1 MDTSHL
7 SPAPRPT
14 LHLGVQLL
22 GRFAVFVDH
31 LEIPAQRWPSL
42 RATQLVQLLSL
53 APRHRMGRDQ
63 VIDALWPELSP
74 DAGAANLRKAAHHAR
89 QALGRH
95 DGILMLGG
103 ELQLWPEGSLAVDSE
118 DFEVQARAA
127 LAQRDPQKCKEIANT
142 YPGDLLP
149 SASYEDWAEP
159 TRERLHAC
167 FTDLLRTSAQ
177 WERLAQVEPG
187 DEPAHREMMAA
198 ELADGN
204 RAAAIRWYAR
214 LRESLQ
220 RDFGVLPDAQTEALY
235 QRCVVGLQPARTAYI
250 GREMLLAQALAWL
263 GMGASDRPGAIVLRG
278 PAGIGKSALCRELEV
293 QVSGLGW
300 RVVRANA
307 AQHGRAYAII
317 SALAERVLLTD
328 RSALDRVGAPA
339 RAVLSLLTQMA
350 GPASTLPGP
359 LSRHQV
365 IGAFRRLLL
374 ALSHDENILVLVDDA
389 HLIDDADADVLIHLA
404 SAGSPVSVVFSMRE
418 PAVAS
423 ELALS
428 LKRLAGSNVVQTL
441 ELEPVADEEMR
452 RIIQQASSK
461 GLPEETV
468 ARIVSDAQGSP
479 FAAIELAR
487 SSNAGG
493 DQRLHRTAAGAIIAR
508 LCDVPVAT
516 LDALKWMAL
525 AGDAF
530 DAQTAAAV
538 LPDSEAHAFAVLDA
552 ALAAG
557 VLVLVGTQ
565 FRFRHDLVRQAL
577 VDQVAPHR
585 RLKIH
590 RQAAQR
596 LAELDA
602 APALIAQHW
611 IDGGSLRESVPWLL
625 AAAADA
631 VRLAAFSDALRH
643 LEPLLRF
650 MPGHAEGLRLRA
662 EALDAMGHPAAVA
675 AYRLAADAAGEPG
688 AQNLRAKGALAQ
700 IKQGDPKGALQALE
714 GLRPTSVEGRLCEA
728 LTYSG
733 AAALGAVDPAMGT
746 KKSAEARRLA
756 LDTGDSA
763 TIVVASWAQAAAA
776 HSRGELHRSIWA
788 DLQETAHVPHLAMRV
803 FDGQL
808 CIAQRFLYGARPY
821 SQVIEFAQ
829 SLADEAERIGA
840 ARGHAFGIT
849 IRGEAELLSGDLSAA
864 QEHLALG
871 AKLHR
876 AIGGATGEAFSLQR
890 LSEVA
895 MLQGR
900 RDDAHALLDE
910 ALDVARQSDVGFHLL
925 DRIYGTYMQL
935 ADTPAS
941 ALRALEEARAAVHGP
956 LETCPGCRITFTV
969 PAAIAAARAGCL
981 DVAQDYASQTS
992 YLADVVMRLP
1002 AWHAARDEVNGHI
1015 GLASGED
1022 TATVRSRF
1030 SAAAER
1036 FRSAGHPLDA
1046 ARCEQLSTQTRAGS
1060 GG

>member
-1 MDTSHL
+1 M
-7 SPAPRPT
+7 
-14 LHLGVQLL
+14 HLGVHLL

-31 LEIPAQRWPSL
+31 AEIPAQRWPSL
-42 RATQLVQLLSL
+42 RASQLVQLLSL
-53 APRHRMGRDQ
+53 APRHRMTRDQ
-63 VIDALWPELSP
+63 VIDALWPELAP

-95 DGILMLGG
+95 DGILMQGG
-103 ELQLWPEGSLAVDSE
+103 ELQLWSDGPLTVDSE
-118 DFEVQARAA
+118 DFEVQARSA
-127 LAQRDPQKCKEIANT
+127 LALRDPHRCKEVADS

-159 TRERLHAC
+159 ARERLRAS
-167 FTDLLRTSAQ
+167 FTELLRASAQ

-198 ELADGN
+198 ELAGGN
-204 RAAAIRWYAR
+204 RAAAIRWYAH

-220 RDFGVLPDAQTEALY
+220 RDLGVLPDAQTEALY
-235 QRCVVGLQPARTAYI
+235 QRCVAGLQPARAAYI
-250 GREMLLAQALAWL
+250 GREMLVAQALAWL
-263 GMGASDRPGAIVLRG
+263 GMGAADRPGAIVLRG
-278 PAGIGKSALCRELEV
+278 PAGIGKTALCRELEV
-293 QVSGLGW
+293 QVTGLGW

-307 AQHGRAYAII
+307 AKHGRAYAII
-317 SALAERVLLTD
+317 SALADRILLTD
-328 RSALDRVGAPA
+328 RSALDRVGTQA
-339 RAVLSLLTQMA
+339 RAVLSLLTQVA

-374 ALSHDENILVLVDDA
+374 AMSHEGNILVLVDDA

-404 SAGSPVSVVFSMRE
+404 SAGSPVCVAIAIRG
-418 PAVAS
+418 PDPAS
-423 ELALS
+423 ELARS
-428 LKRLAGSNVVQTL
+428 LMRLAGSCIVQTL
-441 ELEPVADEEMR
+441 DLEPLADDEMR
-452 RIIQQASSK
+452 RIIQQAAPE
-461 GLPEETV
+461 GLSEET
-468 ARIVSDAQGSP
+468 ADRIVSDAQGSP

-487 SSNAGG
+487 AANAGG
-493 DQRLHRTAAGAIIAR
+493 EQRLHRTAAGVIIAR
-508 LCDVPVAT
+508 LCDVPEAT
-516 LDALKWMAL
+516 LEALKWMAL

-538 LPDSEAHAFAVLDA
+538 LPDTEAHAFAVLDA

-557 VLVLVGTQ
+557 ILVIFGTQ
-565 FRFRHDLVRQAL
+565 FRFRHELVRQAL
-577 VDQVAPHR
+577 VDQIAPHR

-631 VRLAAFSDALRH
+631 IRLAAFSDALRH

-650 MPGHAEGLRLRA
+650 QPTHAEGLRLRA
-662 EALDAMGHPAAVA
+662 DALDAMGHPAAVA
-675 AYRLAADAAGEPG
+675 AYRLAVEAADEPG
-688 AQNLRAKGALAQ
+688 AQNLRAKCALAQ
-700 IKQGDPKGALQALE
+700 IKQGDPKGALLALE
-714 GLRPTSVEGRLCEA
+714 GLNPTSVEGRLCEA

-733 AAALGAVDPAMGT
+733 AAALGAADPAMGT

-756 LDTGDSA
+756 LDTGDTAS
-763 TIVVASWAQAAAA
+763 IVVASWAQAAAA
-776 HSRGELHRSIWA
+776 HARGELHRSIWA

-829 SLADEAERIGA
+829 SLADEAKRIGA
-840 ARGHAFGIT
+840 ARGHAFGTT
-849 IRGEAELLSGDLSAA
+849 IRGEAELLSGDLAAA

-895 MLQGR
+895 MQQGR
-900 RDDAHALLDE
+900 REDAHALLDE

-935 ADTPAS
+935 ADTPAT

-969 PAAIAAARAGCL
+969 PAAIAAARAGRL
-981 DVAQDYASQTS
+981 DLAQDYASQTA

-1002 AWHAARDEVNGHI
+1002 AWHAAHDEVRGHI
-1015 GLASGED
+1015 GLASNED
-1022 TATVRSRF
+1022 AATVRSKF
-1030 SAAAER
+1030 SAAAEG
-1036 FRSAGHPLDA
+1036 FRTAGHPIDA
-1046 ARCEQLSTQTRAGS
+1046 ARCDQFSKNAIAVAG
-1060 GG
+1060 G

>member
-1 MDTSHL
+1 MRLDV
-7 SPAPRPT
+7 R
-14 LHLGVQLL
+14 LL
-22 GRFAVFVDH
+22 GRFAVFVDRA
-31 LEIPAQRWPSL
+31 EIPAKRWPSL
-42 RATQLVQLLSL
+42 RATHLVQLLSL
-53 APRHRMGRDQ
+53 APRRRQ
-63 VIDALWPELSP
+63 TREQAIDALWPDLAPE
-74 DAGAANLRKAAHHAR
+74 AGAANLRKAAHHAR

-95 DGILMLGG
+95 DGVLMQGG
-103 ELQLWPEGSLAVDSE
+103 ELRLWPDGPVAVDSE
-118 DFEVQARAA
+118 DFELQARAA
-127 LAQRDPQKCKEIANT
+127 LALRDPQACREAADKYA
-142 YPGDLLP
+142 GDLLP
-149 SASYEDWAEP
+149 SARYEPWAEP
-159 TRERLHAC
+159 ARERLQAC
-167 FTDLLRTSAQ
+167 FTDLLRASSQ

-187 DEPAHREMMAA
+187 DEPAHMELMAA
-198 ELADGN
+198 ELAAGN
-204 RAAAIRWYAR
+204 RAAAIRWYAH
-214 LRESLQ
+214 LREALQ
-220 RDFGVLPDAQTEALY
+220 RDFGVLPDPRTEAVY
-235 QRCVVGLQPARTAYI
+235 QRCVVGLLPARAAFI
-250 GREMLLAQALAWL
+250 GRGMLLAQALAWL
-263 GMGASDRPGAIVLRG
+263 EMPATDRPGAIVLRG
-278 PAGIGKSALCRELEV
+278 PAGIGKTALCREFEV
-293 QVSGLGW
+293 QASGRGW
-300 RVVRANA
+300 RVVRADA
-307 AQHGRAYAII
+307 AQHGRAYAVI
-317 SALAERVLLTD
+317 SALVERILLAD
-328 RSALDRVGAPA
+328 RSVVDRVGTPA
-339 RAVLSLLTQMA
+339 RAVLALLTQLA
-350 GPASTLPGP
+350 GPTSTLPGP

-374 ALSHDENILVLVDDA
+374 AMSHDCNILVQVDDA

-404 SAGSPVSVVFSMRE
+404 SAGPPVCVLLAMRA
-418 PAVAS
+418 PGPAS
-423 ELALS
+423 ELGQGL
-428 LKRLAGSNVVQTL
+428 LRLASSNVVRTL
-441 ELEPVADEEMR
+441 DLGPLTEEEVR
-452 RIIQQASSK
+452 RLIHQSASK
-461 GLPEETV
+461 GIAEETV

-487 SSNAGG
+487 SVGTG
-493 DQRLHRTAAGAIIAR
+493 VDQRLHRTAAGVITAR
-508 LCDVPVAT
+508 LCDVPEAT

-538 LPDSEAHAFAVLDA
+538 LPDIETRAYAVLDA

-565 FRFRHDLVRQAL
+565 YRFRHDLVRQAL
-577 VDQVAPHR
+577 VDQIAPHR

-611 IDGGSLRESVPWLL
+611 IDGGSMRESVPWLL

-631 VRLAAFSDALRH
+631 VRMAAFSDALRH

-650 MPGHAEGLRLRA
+650 QMAHADALRLRA
-662 EALDAMGHPAAVA
+662 EALDAMGHPGAVA

-733 AAALGAVDPAMGT
+733 AAALGVVDPAMGT
-746 KKSAEARRLA
+746 QKSAEARRLA
-756 LDTGDSA
+756 LDSGDTA

-776 HSRGELHRSIWA
+776 HARGELHRSIWA

-821 SQVIEFAQ
+821 SEVIDFAK
-829 SLADEAERIGA
+829 SLADEAQRIGA
-840 ARGHAFGIT
+840 ARGYAFGIT
-849 IRGEAELLSGDLSAA
+849 IRGEAELLSGDLLAA
-864 QEHLALG
+864 QEHLTLG

-895 MLQGR
+895 IQQGR
-900 RDDAHALLDE
+900 HEDARVLLDE

-925 DRIYGTYMQL
+925 DRIYGTYLQL
-935 ADTPAS
+935 ADSPFA

-969 PAAIAAARAGCL
+969 PAAIAAARAGRL
-981 DVAQDYASQTS
+981 DLAEEYASQTS

-1002 AWHAARDEVNGHI
+1002 AWHAAYDEVRGHI
-1015 GLASGED
+1015 GLARGED
-1022 TATVRSRF
+1022 AAAIYSQF
-1030 SAAAER
+1030 SAAAAS
-1036 FRSAGHPLDA
+1036 FRTAGHPLDA
-1046 ARCEQLSTQTRAGS
+1046 VRCDQFAANALAAPRG
-1060 GG
+1060 